1 MLAEERKFDVSEH
14 RTCALDRCREIQAGI
29 DLPQSHFVPNG
40 EASVQRSTLTI
51 HTVIA
56 DDHPAVLALGAYTDD
71 RYVHRNLTAGVCGYL
86 LKGKALETVTMTASI
101 NVIASSLANRTQ
113 AIDRNRVKVI
123 QNRRTNMTSG
133 ICGTLT
139 SGVECY

>member
-1 MLAEERKFDVSEH
+1 M
-14 RTCALDRCREIQAGI
+14 
-29 DLPQSHFVPNG
+29 
-40 EASVQRSTLTI
+40 
-51 HTVIA
+51 A

-113 AIDRNRVKVI
+113 VIDRNRVKVI
-123 QNRRTNMTSG
+123 ENQCRNVARG
-133 ICGTLT
+133 ICGFTL
-139 SGVECY
+139 GMVGYGH